1 MQIYSTSPAPTV
13 PATGLPSNI
22 TPDIKD
28 PATRVSPKNT
38 KVKKKRVVPCSSVAS
53 QEDLR
58 GIHNA
63 LILKHNICWEKVNT
77 PHKIKSRKYQKYCS

>member
-38 KVKKKRVVPCSSVAS
+38 KVKPYPDTATST
-53 QEDLR
+53 L
-58 GIHNA
+58 
-63 LILKHNICWEKVNT
+63 L
-77 PHKIKSRKYQKYCS
+77 